1 MGRIINLDKDRT
13 ETMEMRLRYGT
24 KERVLRKIDMEKCLF
39 PEMYFLRT
47 KAPYMQY
54 QSDDWMEGEDIVTN
68 FRVEEWDKLIYPVIV
83 EEDTTAKLKAERIMY
98 LSEQEFPVL
107 LKIMTAQQAGEMAMW
122 LIRTEDG
129 GFPIIEA
136 SSEDPETAF
145 YKFIVR
151 DIYWKLQ
158 EIEKNI

>member
-1 MGRIINLDKDRT
+1 MGRIINLDKGRT
-13 ETMEMRLRYGT
+13 ETRAIRERYGT
-24 KERVLRKIDMEKCLF
+24 KERVLMKIDMEKCLF
-39 PEMYFLRT
+39 PDMYFLRT

-83 EEDTTAKLKAERIMY
+83 EEDTTAKLNPERIMY
-98 LSEQEFPVL
+98 LSEHEFPVL

-122 LIRTEDG
+122 LIETEDG

-136 SSEDPETAF
+136 SSEDPEIAF

-151 DIYWKLQ
+151 NIYWKLQ
-158 EIEKNI
+158 EIEMNI